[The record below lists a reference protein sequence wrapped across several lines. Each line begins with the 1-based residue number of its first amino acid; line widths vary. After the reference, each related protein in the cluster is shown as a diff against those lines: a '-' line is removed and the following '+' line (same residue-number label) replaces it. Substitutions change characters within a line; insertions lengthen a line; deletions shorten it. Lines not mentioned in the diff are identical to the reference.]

1 MERAVMME
9 REKILR
15 ETDAKLARVEKSGR
29 DSFLAGRGISVRL
42 NIDTLGKQKSDQITW

>member
-1 MERAVMME
+1 MME

-29 DSFLAGRGISVRL
+29 DSFLKGRGISMKL
-42 NIDTLGKQKSDQITW
+42 NIDDIVLGK